1 MSIKDSEKAGQ
12 DGGGRVAAEVG
23 AAQEGRAQGGPAP
36 LQGPACRAPPSRHRL
51 KWRPAFRFG
60 HPSPPPPLSSQNN
73 LKFKNELNIGLSLDS
88 GNLGLPTK
96 STNTLLEIVVEE
108 VMTKGLD

>member
-36 LQGPACRAPPSRHRL
+36 LQGPACRAPPARHRV
-51 KWRPAFRFG
+51 KWRPAFRFAS
-60 HPSPPPPLSSQNN
+60 PSPPPPIS
-73 LKFKNELNIGLSLDS
+73 
-88 GNLGLPTK
+88 
-96 STNTLLEIVVEE
+96 
-108 VMTKGLD
+108 

>member
-12 DGGGRVAAEVG
+12 DGGGRDVAEVG

-36 LQGPACRAPPSRHRL
+36 LQGPPGRAPPPRHWL
-51 KWRPAFRFG
+51 KWRPAFRFA
-60 HPSPPPPLSSQNN
+60 HPASPPPSSSQNN

-88 GNLGLPTK
+88 GNLGLQTR
-96 STNTLLEIVVEE
+96 
-108 VMTKGLD
+108 

>member
-36 LQGPACRAPPSRHRL
+36 LQGPACRAPPFGHRL
-51 KWRPAFRFG
+51 
-60 HPSPPPPLSSQNN
+60 
-73 LKFKNELNIGLSLDS
+73 
-88 GNLGLPTK
+88 
-96 STNTLLEIVVEE
+96 
-108 VMTKGLD
+108 